1 MALDGK
7 AIKEEIPDKEVYDSG
22 SVRRAKGESTSDI
35 LITQL
40 EDIFSHLNEACVCL
54 LYVIEVL
61 SLPLINQLV
70 TGKKVLTDCRHNQFI
85 GALKFIVKNFIRQG
99 TLFSA
104 AAASILRLMAINH
117 VLMSQLNTSGDSLII
132 I

>member
-40 EDIFSHLNEACVCL
+40 EDIFSRLNDACVCL
-54 LYVIEVL
+54 LCVIEVL

-70 TGKKVLTDCRHNQFI
+70 TGKKFPLTVD
-85 GALKFIVKNFIRQG
+85 
-99 TLFSA
+99 T
-104 AAASILRLMAINH
+104 INLSTH
-117 VLMSQLNTSGDSLII
+117 
-132 I
+132 

>member
-40 EDIFSHLNEACVCL
+40 EDIFSRLNDSCVCL
-54 LYVIEVL
+54 LCVIEVL

-70 TGKKVLTDCRHNQFI
+70 TGKKFPLSTPSIYRRIKIYHKKVHTARYSLFCCCFYFEADGYKSRFNEPVKYI
-85 GALKFIVKNFIRQG
+85 GW
-99 TLFSA
+99 
-104 AAASILRLMAINH
+104 
-117 VLMSQLNTSGDSLII
+117 
-132 I
+132 

>member
-35 LITQL
+35 LITQQL
-40 EDIFSHLNEACVCL
+40 KNIFSHLLMRSCA
-54 LYVIEVL
+54 IEVL

-70 TGKKVLTDCRHNQFI
+70 TGKKFPLSTPSIYRH
-85 GALKFIVKNFIRQG
+85 
-99 TLFSA
+99 T
-104 AAASILRLMAINH
+104 H
-117 VLMSQLNTSGDSLII
+117 
-132 I
+132 